1 MKKKRITAL
10 AKSLGWNVYKNSNNT
25 YAIEIPLKNKEI
37 LLLKEESPNR
47 WLLISNQ
54 MPQAILKT
62 EEVSKLIK
70 ELKKK
75 F

>member
-1 MKKKRITAL
+1 MKEKITAL
-10 AKSLGWNVYKNSNNT
+10 AKSLGWNVYKSSDNT
-25 YAIEIPLKNKEI
+25 HVIDVPLKNKGF
-37 LLLKEESPNR
+37 LMLKEKSSNT

-54 MPQAILKT
+54 MPQVILKT

-75 F
+75 L